1 MSTTATR
8 QRGATFLVEPA
19 PIGAVFTPE
28 RFTEEHRMIARTAEE
43 FLTREVVPQ
52 QEALEHDPQLNVP
65 LLKRAGELGLLAVDI
80 DEAHGGLG
88 LDKVS
93 STIVAEAMGWCA
105 SFSVSHAAHVCIG
118 TLPLLYFGT
127 AEQKARYLPRLA
139 SGEIIAAYALTEPG
153 AGSDA
158 LAGRTTATL
167 SPDGTEWIL
176 SGTKMWI
183 SNAGFADL
191 FTVFAKIDGE
201 HFSAFLVER
210 GAPGLSFGHEERKMG
225 IKGSSTRAVNL
236 DQVRIPVG
244 NLLGARGQGGKI
256 ALNVLNV
263 GRYKLGAGGIG
274 GARVAMAAA
283 VAYAK
288 DRRQFG
294 RPIAAFGAIRQK
306 LAQMAT
312 RIWAGDAMVYRT
324 VGNID
329 RALDGLTGSE
339 AILKALEEYAIESS
353 ILKIVGSESLCF
365 VADEAVQVF
374 GGNGF
379 SAEYPVDRFYRDAR
393 INRIFEGTNEINR
406 LLVPGRLVR
415 RALSGALPLFDAAMA
430 LLDEPRPEGRPSAED
445 KGYLGAEI
453 RLVKGAKKISLMLLG
468 LAAQKFQAKLA
479 DQQEV
484 MGCCADAVM
493 ETYALESALLRT
505 QKKAAKDGEAAA
517 APFAMALKVFAEGA
531 VSRIEA
537 AARQALPTIE
547 SDDML
552 ATCMEGVA
560 RFTDRQPLA
569 TIPLRRSLATLTL
582 DKNGYP
588 F

>member
-406 LLVPGRLVR
+406 LLVPTMLLKRAAREELGFTGAADALRHGATAQVTDDAALIAGMKRCARGLIDLARQRYGDTLAQEQEVVL
-415 RALSGALPLFDAAMA
+415 ALSDIVIDVYVAECAMA
-430 LLDEPRPEGRPSAED
+430 R
-445 KGYLGAEI
+445 
-453 RLVKGAKKISLMLLG
+453 
-468 LAAQKFQAKLA
+468 AAQAA
-479 DQQEV
+479 GD
-484 MGCCADAVM
+484 GADAP
-493 ETYALESALLRT
+493 
-505 QKKAAKDGEAAA
+505 AAA
-517 APFAMALKVFAEGA
+517 DFAQATMHD
-531 VSRIEA
+531 A
-537 AARQALPTIE
+537 AARIE
-547 SDDML
+547 QR
-552 ATCMEGVA
+552 A
-560 RFTDRQPLA
+560 
-569 TIPLRRSLATLTL
+569 ATLAGTL
-582 DKNGYP
+582 ASSAADAAALLAGVRASCARP
-588 F
+588 LVDRIAIDRRIADRVLA

>member
-19 PIGAVFTPE
+19 PIGDVFTPE

-294 RPIAAFGAIRQK
+294 KPIAAFGAIRQK

-406 LLVPGRLVR
+406 LLVPTMLLKRAAREELGFTGAADALRHGATAQVTDDAALIAGMKRCARGLIDLARQRYGDTLAQEQEVVL
-415 RALSGALPLFDAAMA
+415 ALSDIVIDVYVAECAMARAAQAAGDGADAPAAADFAQATMHDGAARVEQRAATLARTLASSAADAAA
-430 LLDEPRPEGRPSAED
+430 LLAGVRASCARPLVDRIAIDRRIAD
-445 KGYLGAEI
+445 K
-453 RLVKGAKKISLMLLG
+453 V
-468 LAAQKFQAKLA
+468 LA
-479 DQQEV
+479 
-484 MGCCADAVM
+484 
-493 ETYALESALLRT
+493 
-505 QKKAAKDGEAAA
+505 
-517 APFAMALKVFAEGA
+517 
-531 VSRIEA
+531 
-537 AARQALPTIE
+537 
-547 SDDML
+547 
-552 ATCMEGVA
+552 
-560 RFTDRQPLA
+560 
-569 TIPLRRSLATLTL
+569 
-582 DKNGYP
+582 
-588 F
+588 

>member
-1 MSTTATR
+1 
-8 QRGATFLVEPA
+8 
-19 PIGAVFTPE
+19 
-28 RFTEEHRMIARTAEE
+28 
-43 FLTREVVPQ
+43 
-52 QEALEHDPQLNVP
+52 

-105 SFSVSHAAHVCIG
+105 SFWCRTRHVCIG
-118 TLPLLYFGT
+118 TRGDRGAEGLPHAG
-127 AEQKARYLPRLA
+127 
-139 SGEIIAAYALTEPG
+139 GEIMVHASPSPPRVARRAARRSRP
-153 AGSDA
+153 
-158 LAGRTTATL
+158 TA
-167 SPDGTEWIL
+167 PVDPVGHQDV
-176 SGTKMWI
+176 
-183 SNAGFADL
+183 GFRRS

-406 LLVPGRLVR
+406 LLVPTMLLKRAAREELGFTGAADALRHGATAQVTDDAALIAGMKRCARGLIDLARQRYGDTLAQEQEVVLALSDIVIDVYVAECAMARAAQAAGDGADAPGEDFAQATMHDGAARRAAPHACRHRVERGRCGGVAAACARRARVPRRSYRDRPSWLPTGVRAHAGTRCDRPSRPGDCEAPCRCRLPDTERPTAVVRSLLARWFLNVLNFVDRNLISSVALFLIELGLTRADRPAAGLRLV
-415 RALSGALPLFDAAMA
+415 A
-430 LLDEPRPEGRPSAED
+430 
-445 KGYLGAEI
+445 
-453 RLVKGAKKISLMLLG
+453 
-468 LAAQKFQAKLA
+468 
-479 DQQEV
+479 
-484 MGCCADAVM
+484 
-493 ETYALESALLRT
+493 
-505 QKKAAKDGEAAA
+505 
-517 APFAMALKVFAEGA
+517 
-531 VSRIEA
+531 
-537 AARQALPTIE
+537 
-547 SDDML
+547 
-552 ATCMEGVA
+552 
-560 RFTDRQPLA
+560 FTP
-569 TIPLRRSLATLTL
+569 
-582 DKNGYP
+582 
-588 F
+588 

>member
-19 PIGAVFTPE
+19 PIGDVFTPE

-294 RPIAAFGAIRQK
+294 KPIAAFGAIRQK

-406 LLVPGRLVR
+406 LLVPTMLLKRAAREELGFTGAADALRHGATAQVTDDAALIAGMKRCARGLIDLARQRYGDTLAQEQEVVL
-415 RALSGALPLFDAAMA
+415 ALSDIVIDVYVAECAMA
-430 LLDEPRPEGRPSAED
+430 R
-445 KGYLGAEI
+445 
-453 RLVKGAKKISLMLLG
+453 
-468 LAAQKFQAKLA
+468 AAQAA
-479 DQQEV
+479 GD
-484 MGCCADAVM
+484 GADAP
-493 ETYALESALLRT
+493 
-505 QKKAAKDGEAAA
+505 AAA
-517 APFAMALKVFAEGA
+517 DFAQATMHD
-531 VSRIEA
+531 A
-537 AARQALPTIE
+537 AARIE
-547 SDDML
+547 QR
-552 ATCMEGVA
+552 A
-560 RFTDRQPLA
+560 
-569 TIPLRRSLATLTL
+569 ATLAGTL
-582 DKNGYP
+582 ASSAADAAELLAGVRASCARP
-588 F
+588 LVDRIAIDRRIADRVLA